1 MSILCHELVFQEL
14 QEQRVLA
21 KQQPTTR
28 GFLDQSLGRYA
39 FVSKY
44 IRKGKILIAKK
55 TDILKKFKK
64 YSTSTAV

>member
-21 KQQPTTR
+21 KQQQTTR
-28 GFLDQSLGRYA
+28 GFLDQSLGRSA

-55 TDILKKFKK
+55 MDIPKKFKK
-64 YSTSTAV
+64 YSTSTAA